1 MEILHSGDREKM
13 KILVILIIASDIKT
27 CRTFNDIRLEKA
39 TLTLLICLHR
49 CNHAYMHYAKTL
61 YSYF

>member
-49 CNHAYMHYAKTL
+49 
-61 YSYF
+61 

>member
-13 KILVILIIASDIKT
+13 KILVIFIASDPKT

-49 CNHAYMHYAKTL
+49 
-61 YSYF
+61 